1 MSPFFLLKISTNACH
16 LCLNHLQRLNCPL
29 LLIVKFNKLIM
40 DNYMNELFSNRIAGV
55 PPSFIREILKVAVDP
70 SIISFAG
77 GLPNRDLFPVE
88 ALQKATNDIFNEDG
102 KDILQY
108 SSTEGYLPLREMI
121 AADYKR
127 KGLQVSVD
135 EILITNGSQQGL
147 DLLGKVL
154 LNEGDQVIIEEPGYL
169 GAIQSF
175 EVYSAKFNSVPVH
188 QDGMD
193 VDVLQETLKTCNAK
207 LMYTVPN
214 FQNPS
219 GISYSNE
226 NRKAVAQCLAQS
238 KTLLIED
245 NPYGELRFSGEE
257 KLSFKALLPEQTIL
271 LGSFSKTVV
280 PSFRL
285 GWIVAPKILM
295 DKLVIAKQ
303 AGDLH
308 SNYFCQRVLHRFLQD
323 NDLQTHIKKII
334 AVYGKQKQVM
344 ENAIKRFFPKQ
355 VTYINPE
362 GGMFLWVTL
371 PQGMSASALF
381 EDAIKEKVAFVP
393 GDPFYVKKRGLN
405 TLRLNFSSV
414 DPEVIEEGIE
424 RLGNVLHKILDK

>member
-1 MSPFFLLKISTNACH
+1 
-16 LCLNHLQRLNCPL
+16 
-29 LLIVKFNKLIM
+29 
-40 DNYMNELFSNRIAGV
+40 MNELFSNRIAGV

-88 ALQKATNDIFNEDG
+88 ALQKATNDLFNDSG

-121 AADYKR
+121 AEDYKR
-127 KGLQVSVD
+127 KGLDISVD

-154 LNEGDQVIIEEPGYL
+154 LNEGDQVLIEEPGYL
-169 GAIQSF
+169 GAIQAF
-175 EVYSAKFNSVPVH
+175 EVYAAEFKSVPVH

-193 VDVLQETLKTCNAK
+193 VVALEEALQTTNPK

-219 GISYSNE
+219 GISYTDE
-226 NRKAVAQCLAQS
+226 NRRAVAQCLAET

-245 NPYGELRFSGEE
+245 NPYGELRFDGKE
-257 KLSFKALLPEQTIL
+257 KQSFKALLPEQTIL

-285 GWIVAPKILM
+285 GWIVAPKPLM
-295 DKLVIAKQ
+295 EKLVIAKQ

-308 SNYFCQRVLHRFLQD
+308 SNYFCQRVLHRFLVD
-323 NDLQTHIKKII
+323 NDLQAHINEII
-334 AVYGKQKQVM
+334 GVYGKQKRVM
-344 ENAIKRFFPKQ
+344 ENAIKQYFPKQ
-355 VTYINPE
+355 VTYVNPE

-371 PQGMSASALF
+371 PEELSAMAVF
-381 EDAIKEKVAFVP
+381 DKAIEQKVAFVP

-414 DPEVIEEGIE
+414 DPDIIEEGIK
-424 RLGNVLHKILDK
+424 RLGKVLHELLDK

>member
-1 MSPFFLLKISTNACH
+1 
-16 LCLNHLQRLNCPL
+16 
-29 LLIVKFNKLIM
+29 M

-77 GLPNRDLFPVE
+77 GLPNRDLFPVA
-88 ALQKATNDIFNEDG
+88 ALQKATNDLFNDAG
-102 KDILQY
+102 KEICQY

-121 AADYKR
+121 VADYKR
-127 KGLQVSVD
+127 KGLDISVD

-154 LNEGDQVIIEEPGYL
+154 INEGDQVLIEEPGYL
-169 GAIQSF
+169 GAIQAF
-175 EVYSAKFNSVPVH
+175 EVYSAKFKSIPVH

-193 VDVLQETLKTCNAK
+193 IAVLQETLKTSHAK

-219 GISYSNE
+219 GISYTDE
-226 NRKAVAQCLAQS
+226 NRRAVAECLKAT

-245 NPYGELRFSGEE
+245 NPYGELRFSGKE
-257 KLSFKALLPEQTIL
+257 KLSFKALLPEQAIL

-285 GWIVAPKILM
+285 GWIVAPKPLM
-295 DKLVIAKQ
+295 EKLVIAKQ

-308 SNYFCQRVLHRFLQD
+308 TNYFCQRVLHRFLQD
-323 NDLQTHIKKII
+323 NDLQAHIKEII
-334 AVYGKQKQVM
+334 AVYGKQKVVM
-344 ENAIKRFFPKQ
+344 ENAIKRYFPEQ
-355 VTYINPE
+355 VSYFNPE

-371 PQGMSASALF
+371 PEELSAMALF
-381 EDAIKEKVAFVP
+381 DKAIAEKVAFVP
-393 GDPFYVKKRGLN
+393 GDPFYVEKRGLN

-414 DPEVIEEGIE
+414 DPDIIEEGIQ
-424 RLGNVLHKILDK
+424 RLGKVLHELLDK

>member
-1 MSPFFLLKISTNACH
+1 
-16 LCLNHLQRLNCPL
+16 
-29 LLIVKFNKLIM
+29 
-40 DNYMNELFSNRIAGV
+40 MNELFSNRIAGV

-77 GLPNRDLFPVE
+77 GLPNGDLFPVA
-88 ALQKATNDIFNEDG
+88 ALQKATNDLFNDADAA

-121 AADYKR
+121 VADYKR
-127 KGLQVSVD
+127 KGLDISID

-154 LNEGDQVIIEEPGYL
+154 LNEGDQVLIEEPGYL
-169 GAIQSF
+169 GAIQAF
-175 EVYSAKFNSVPVH
+175 EVYRAAFKSVPVH

-193 VDVLQETLKTCNAK
+193 IDALQQTLKTSNAK

-226 NRKAVAQCLAQS
+226 NRQAVAECLAAT
-238 KTLLIED
+238 KVLLIED

-257 KLSFKALLPEQTIL
+257 KQSFKALLPEQTVL

-285 GWIVAPKILM
+285 GWIVAPKALM
-295 DKLVIAKQ
+295 EKLVIAKQ
-303 AGDLH
+303 AADLH

-323 NDLQTHIKKII
+323 NDLQAHINKII
-334 AVYGKQKQVM
+334 GVYGKQKLVM
-344 ENAIKRFFPKQ
+344 ENAIKRYFPKQ
-355 VTYINPE
+355 VTYLNPE

-371 PQGMSASALF
+371 PEELSAMDLF
-381 EDAIKEKVAFVP
+381 DKAIEQKVAFVP
-393 GDPFYVKKRGLN
+393 GDPFYVEKRGLN

-414 DPEVIEEGIE
+414 DPDIIEEGIK
-424 RLGNVLHKILDK
+424 RLGKVLHELLDN

>member
-1 MSPFFLLKISTNACH
+1 
-16 LCLNHLQRLNCPL
+16 
-29 LLIVKFNKLIM
+29 
-40 DNYMNELFSNRIAGV
+40 MNELFSNRIAGV

-88 ALQKATNDIFNEDG
+88 ALQKATNDLFNDSG
-102 KDILQY
+102 KDICQY

-127 KGLQVSVD
+127 KGLDISVD

-154 LNEGDQVIIEEPGYL
+154 LNEGDQVLIEEPGYL
-169 GAIQSF
+169 GAIQAF
-175 EVYSAKFNSVPVH
+175 EVYSAEFKSVPVH

-193 VDVLQETLKTCNAK
+193 IDALQQTLKTSSAK

-219 GISYSNE
+219 GISYTDE
-226 NRKAVAQCLAQS
+226 NRRAVAQCLKAT

-245 NPYGELRFSGEE
+245 NPYGELRFTGEE
-257 KLSFKALLPEQTIL
+257 KQSFKALLPEQAIL

-285 GWIVAPKILM
+285 GWIVAPKPLM
-295 DKLVIAKQ
+295 EKLVIAKQ

-323 NDLQTHIKKII
+323 NDLQAHIDEII
-334 AVYGKQKQVM
+334 GVYGKQKLVM
-344 ENAIKRFFPKQ
+344 ENAIKRYFPKQ
-355 VTYINPE
+355 VTYLNPE

-371 PQGMSASALF
+371 PEELSAMHLF
-381 EDAIKEKVAFVP
+381 DKAIEEKVAFVP
-393 GDPFYVKKRGLN
+393 GDPFYVEKRGLN

-414 DPEVIEEGIE
+414 DPDIIEEGIK
-424 RLGNVLHKILDK
+424 RLGKVLHELLDN

>member
-1 MSPFFLLKISTNACH
+1 
-16 LCLNHLQRLNCPL
+16 
-29 LLIVKFNKLIM
+29 
-40 DNYMNELFSNRIAGV
+40 MNELFSNRISGV
-55 PPSFIREILKVAVDP
+55 SPSFIREILKVAVDP

-88 ALQKATNDIFNEDG
+88 ALQKATNDLFNDSG

-121 AADYKR
+121 VADYKR
-127 KGLQVSVD
+127 KGLDISVD

-154 LNEGDQVIIEEPGYL
+154 LNEGDQVLIEEPGYL
-169 GAIQSF
+169 GAIQAF
-175 EVYSAKFNSVPVH
+175 EVYSAEFKSVPVH

-193 VDVLQETLKTCNAK
+193 IDALQQTLKTSNTK

-219 GISYSNE
+219 GISYTDE
-226 NRKAVAQCLAQS
+226 NRRAVAECLATT

-245 NPYGELRFSGEE
+245 NPYGDLRFSGEE
-257 KLSFKALLPEQTIL
+257 KQSFKALLPEQTIL

-285 GWIVAPKILM
+285 GWIVAPKALM
-295 DKLVIAKQ
+295 EKLVIAKQ

-323 NDLQTHIKKII
+323 NDLQEHIEEII
-334 AVYGKQKQVM
+334 AVYGKQKLVM
-344 ENAIKRFFPKQ
+344 ENAIKQYFPKQ
-355 VTYINPE
+355 VTYLNPE

-371 PQGMSASALF
+371 PEELSAMALF
-381 EDAIKEKVAFVP
+381 DKAIEQKVAFVP
-393 GDPFYVKKRGLN
+393 GDPFYVEKRGLN

-414 DPEVIEEGIE
+414 DPDIIVEGIK
-424 RLGNVLHKILDK
+424 RLGNVLHELLDN